1 MSFQIKILLVSFVVA
16 VVLGLIILPILKKL
30 KISQEERSE
39 GPKSHL
45 SKKGTPTKF
54 TLWKSLKYILILI
67 YNLVYNVVYN
77 LYNK

>member
-45 SKKGTPTKF
+45 SKKGTPTMGGII
-54 TLWKSLKYILILI
+54 SIIAIILLT
-67 YNLVYNVVYN
+67 VATGQ
-77 LYNK
+77 